1 MSEEFTQKVDEVNQL
16 ETDIHN
22 IKLNIYDIIEQLSD
36 LQYDLDLI
44 NQLNESIMTFIN
56 LNKSLYNN
64 TEKLYDM
71 FYS

>member
-56 LNKSLYNN
+56 LNKSLYNY
-64 TEKLYDM
+64 T
-71 FYS
+71 